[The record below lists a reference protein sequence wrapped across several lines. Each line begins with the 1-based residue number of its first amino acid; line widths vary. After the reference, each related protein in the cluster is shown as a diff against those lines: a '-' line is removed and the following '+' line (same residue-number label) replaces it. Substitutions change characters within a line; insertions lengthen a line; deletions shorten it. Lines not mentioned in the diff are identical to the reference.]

1 MSAYDANLCILQAC
15 SLFWNI
21 SILGVMLIYRFETES
36 SLWGPFLSVVNGE
49 QARQSDRRY
58 WSLSSNGNA
67 LTEGGLLLDT
77 SHFMF
82 SVGRSHFALVSF
94 RCQ

>member
-1 MSAYDANLCILQAC
+1 M
-15 SLFWNI
+15 LF
-21 SILGVMLIYRFETES
+21 YRFETES

-58 WSLSSNGNA
+58 WSLSSNGIA
-67 LTEGGLLLDT
+67 LTEGGLLLHT
-77 SHFMF
+77 SRFRVP
-82 SVGRSHFALVSF
+82 VGRSHFALVSF